1 MVQRFGDE
9 PMPPHMLVAAGAL
22 AGLAAST
29 ATFPLEVRALLRNL
43 HAGPML
49 NRAVSSMAAPSVMS
63 DDWHDADVAAER
75 SCVPDRWCAAA

>member
-29 ATFPLEVRALLRNL
+29 ATFPLEVWPLLSRL
-43 HAGPML
+43 HAARLPDPGL
-49 NRAVSSMAAPSVMS
+49 TR
-63 DDWHDADVAAER
+63 VAA
-75 SCVPDRWCAAA
+75 SGVVSADL